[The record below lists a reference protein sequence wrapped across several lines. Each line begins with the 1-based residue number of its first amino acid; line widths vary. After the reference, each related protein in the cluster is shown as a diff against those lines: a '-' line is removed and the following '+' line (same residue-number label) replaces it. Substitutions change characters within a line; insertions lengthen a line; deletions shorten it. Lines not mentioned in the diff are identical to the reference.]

1 MPKNCAL
8 CLQERELKNSHIM
21 PQSMYKAAG
30 KAGEPFESDLIL
42 IDHKRGT
49 AVRTSKQLK
58 QKLLCESCEDKFSR
72 LGEDYFARTC
82 YQGAGGFELRGELR
96 GLTPDEIPSGRK
108 MWLESSAKSVM
119 NTSAIKYFVVS
130 ILWRHSICSIGGY
143 ASHYK
148 GMLGKKYE
156 EQFRL
161 YLFEEK
167 NFPKNVQI
175 LSYVDDNAEM
185 AAMISHPTCEKCSIS
200 GISVKTHSF
209 TVPGVRFRVL
219 VGGGVERLKGEIN
232 SDIIFYQWSSAQ
244 TEYAKDIATKL
255 YRTEPKGKFQKEA
268 EKIRSKASGL
278 KGSN

>member
-21 PQSMYKAAG
+21 PQGMYKAAG
-30 KAGEPFESDLIL
+30 RAGEPFESDLIHADL
-42 IDHKRGT
+42 MRGT

-82 YQGAGGFELRGELR
+82 FQGVGSFDLRGELH
-96 GLTPDEIPSGRK
+96 GLISDEIVSGRK
-108 MWLESSAKSVM
+108 MWLESSAESVL

-130 ILWRHSICSIGGY
+130 ILWRHSICSVGGH

-161 YLFEEK
+161 YLVEEK
-167 NFPKNVQI
+167 SFPKNVQI
-175 LSYVDDNAEM
+175 LSYVDDNAER
-185 AAMISHPTCEKCSIS
+185 ASMISHPTCEKCSIS
-200 GISVKTHSF
+200 GVSVKTHSF

-219 VGGGVERLKGEIN
+219 VGGGVERLKAEIN
-232 SDIIFYQWSSAQ
+232 SDLIFYQWSSTQ
-244 TEYAKDIATKL
+244 TEYAKNIATRL
-255 YRTEPKGKFQKEA
+255 YRIEPKGRFQKEA
-268 EKIRSKASGL
+268 EKILPKASGL
-278 KGSN
+278 KDSN